1 VKHLLTL
8 GLICAFSACVHAQAV
23 DATVCDIL
31 KNPASF
37 NGKIVRVKGTVSA
50 GFDQFIVKGAECGQ
64 KVDGIWLSYPEG
76 SKAKSGPEAILQLQ
90 PAQSFSGTVVAP
102 ERAPVVLD
110 KSKDFKQF
118 DSLLSTPF
126 KSSGMCL
133 GCTKFEVNATLVGR
147 LDGAVAGLTRDK
159 TGKIV
164 GISGFGNLNAYS
176 ARLVLQSVSEVTPQE
191 IDYSKVASVI
201 KADPTLDSGG
211 SNPVAEAH
219 KAATAFG
226 PGNPLGNQIER
237 AANAFGKEGDNNG
250 VEIAFGGVNEAS
262 ARSEQ
267 KGERNSPDGVLF
279 NCIFDSSRL
288 KGDAL
293 SRAIVHMGQHVAD
306 LRSPAAG
313 AENAHLYELEFQ
325 AWGTTTFSAIGGR
338 QKTFTLPGGYLV
350 WNADW
355 PKESMDTTMTDT
367 LHQFLAKQ
375 ALLSR

>member
-1 VKHLLTL
+1 MALNSTTTEVEAEVFAPPASGDMIVVEDLWRTYDM
-8 GLICAFSACVHAQAV
+8 GSEQQVHA
-23 DATVCDIL
+23 L
-31 KNPASF
+31 R
-37 NGKIVRVKGTVSA
+37 GVSLRIK
-50 GFDQFIVKGAECGQ
+50 QNEYV
-64 KVDGIWLSYPEG
+64 
-76 SKAKSGPEAILQLQ
+76 AI
-90 PAQSFSGTVVAP
+90 
-102 ERAPVVLD
+102 
-110 KSKDFKQF
+110 
-118 DSLLSTPF
+118 
-126 KSSGMCL
+126 MCL
-133 GCTKFEVNATLVGR
+133 GCTKYEVSATLVGR

-191 IDYSKVASVI
+191 IDYSKVASII

-211 SNPVAEAH
+211 SKPVAEAH

-355 PKESMDTTMTDT
+355 PKESMCAVTKKRAPQQRRSICACSITSIA
-367 LHQFLAKQ
+367 FN
-375 ALLSR
+375 